1 MAVMDAGRGRG
12 RVGAAAELEIRD
24 LTISFGGLVA
34 VQSLDLVLR
43 KGEIVGLIGPNGAG
57 KTTVFN
63 CISRFYT
70 PSRGSIWCA
79 GEEIT
84 RVAPHQII
92 RRGIA
97 RTFQNVELCRSMT
110 TLENLLVGQHATIP
124 GSVLGDLLRLPS
136 VRRRESAARARAEEV
151 MGLLNLAA
159 YRDRVVAGLPFGVQ
173 KTIELA
179 RALVSRPALL
189 LLDEPAAGADTT
201 ETAELIGMIRQLRD
215 TFDVSILLVEHDMS
229 LVMGLCDRIYVLDF
243 GKKIAE
249 GLPAEIRR
257 NRAVIEAYLG
267 ESIEQA
273 PVAEDELRVE

>member
-1 MAVMDAGRGRG
+1 
-12 RVGAAAELEIRD
+12 VGAAELEIRD
-24 LTISFGGLVA
+24 LTVSFGGLVA
-34 VQSLDLVLR
+34 VQGLDLVLR

-63 CISRFYT
+63 CISRFYN
-70 PSRGSIWCA
+70 PDRGSIRFA
-79 GEEIT
+79 GREIT
-84 RVAPHQII
+84 RVAPHQVI
-92 RRGIA
+92 RHGIA

-110 TLENLLVGQHATIP
+110 TLENLLVGQHAVIP
-124 GSVLGDLLRLPS
+124 GGVVGDLLRLPV
-136 VRRRESAARARAEEV
+136 VRRRERAARARADEI
-151 MGLLNLAA
+151 MGLLDLGS

-173 KTIELA
+173 KAIELA

-201 ETAELIGMIRQLRD
+201 ETAELTGLIRRLRD

-249 GLPAEIRR
+249 GYPAEIQR

-267 ESIEQA
+267 ERIEEAQ
-273 PVAEDELRVE
+273 VAEDELRVE